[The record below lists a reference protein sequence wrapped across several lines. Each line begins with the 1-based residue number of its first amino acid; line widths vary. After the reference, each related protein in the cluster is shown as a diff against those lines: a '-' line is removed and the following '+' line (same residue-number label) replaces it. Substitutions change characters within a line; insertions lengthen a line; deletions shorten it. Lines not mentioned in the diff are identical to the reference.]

1 MNSKQIEITNNPN
14 LNKRK
19 KPAKYIRRVHT
30 IQFLVLVAFAGLL
43 IFPFLWAFGISLVR
57 DSLYAYDIESFF
69 KPPFAFENY
78 AIVFKEAGLHKY
90 FLNTAYVIVMN
101 GIGQV
106 LSNSFVGFGFTR
118 YEFKGHNVLFMC
130 ALATMFLPAQVM
142 TIPSYIIWNKLGFVD
157 TYVPL
162 ILPAFLGNAMN
173 IFLMRQTFK
182 GMPGELYEA
191 AWLDG
196 ANPIRIFFTIY
207 FPLAKPMIAT
217 IVLRVFMGCWND
229 LYGPLIY
236 LTKPEKYTVSIGL
249 SHVSDMY
256 EHKANIKMAAAL
268 ISIVPVLIVYS
279 FCQKQFVAGLS
290 AGAVKG

>member
-14 LNKRK
+14 LNKK
-19 KPAKYIRRVHT
+19 KKSAKYVSRLKT
-30 IQFLVLVAFAGLL
+30 IQFVFLTLFGVILM
-43 IFPFLWAFGISLVR
+43 FPFLWAVGISLVKN
-57 DSLYAYDIESFF
+57 SLYAYDIEYFL
-69 KPPFAFENY
+69 KPPYAFGNY
-78 AIVFKEAGLHKY
+78 LTVFKEAELHKY
-90 FLNTAYVIVMN
+90 FLNTAYIIVMN
-101 GIGQV
+101 SIGQV
-106 LSNSFVGFGFTR
+106 LANSFVGFGFTR
-118 YEFKGHNVLFMC
+118 YNFKGSNLLFMC
-130 ALATMFLPAQVM
+130 ALATMFLPGQVM
-142 TIPSYIIWNKLGFVD
+142 TIPQYIIWNEIGFVD
-157 TYVPL
+157 TYIPL
-162 ILPAFLGNAMN
+162 ILPAFFGNAMN

-229 LYGPLIY
+229 IYGPLIY
-236 LTKPEKYTVSIGL
+236 ITKPEKYTVSLGL
-249 SHVSDMY
+249 RRVSEIY
-256 EHKANIKMAAAL
+256 KYQGNIAMAAAL
-268 ISIVPVLIVYS
+268 VSIVPVLIVYA